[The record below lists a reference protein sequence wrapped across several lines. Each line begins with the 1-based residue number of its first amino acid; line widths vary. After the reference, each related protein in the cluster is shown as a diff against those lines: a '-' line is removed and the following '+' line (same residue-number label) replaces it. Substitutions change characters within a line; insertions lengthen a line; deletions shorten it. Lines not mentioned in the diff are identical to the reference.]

1 MPSPSMPLRSDSR
14 PLPGGWRC
22 QVSVWV
28 GQDWDKDH
36 GKGCILASISPA
48 DGLQDAT
55 SGCPLWLINEMKS
68 WTCPASSQ
76 PVPSP
81 PGICTLPSGL
91 PNHPHSFAPGTGLE
105 LSCGHVGSCGH
116 WVAGGMRTLW
126 GLSSRTLNPKGE
138 GVGTMPRRPGFSS
151 RLCPAFWQWVCG
163 PVT

>member
-1 MPSPSMPLRSDSR
+1 M
-14 PLPGGWRC
+14 
-22 QVSVWV
+22 SVWV

-91 PNHPHSFAPGTGLE
+91 PNHRIPARLARGWSCHADTLAP
-105 LSCGHVGSCGH
+105 
-116 WVAGGMRTLW
+116 VANG
-126 GLSSRTLNPKGE
+126 
-138 GVGTMPRRPGFSS
+138 
-151 RLCPAFWQWVCG
+151 WQEE
-163 PVT
+163 